1 MFLDKGENL
10 LKYDFK
16 EMEFIK
22 NEIKERNGLRIQDLI
37 ELCREEGGGG
47 EFISDRYFNFLLRN
61 RSI

>member
-37 ELCREEGGGG
+37 ELCREGGGV

>member
-1 MFLDKGENL
+1 LFLDKGENL

-47 EFISDRYFNFLLRN
+47 VYF
-61 RSI
+61 

>member
-37 ELCREEGGGG
+37 ELCREGGGG
-47 EFISDRYFNFLLRN
+47 GFISDRYFNFLLRN